1 MTGFFWLIPFVPAL
15 SAAVLIVFGRRLP
28 KKYVSFQACG
38 AVLVSFALA
47 ALSFFGLVRAPLENG
62 PLIKTLFTW
71 IKAGSFEAAFSFQF
85 DPLAAVMVLV
95 VTGVGFLIHLYSVG
109 YMAHDK
115 GYTRYFA
122 YLNLFTFAMLILVLA
137 SNMILMF
144 VGWEGVGLCS
154 YLLIGFWF
162 EKPSAAAAGKKAFIV
177 NRIGDAGFILG
188 MFFVIMTIGS
198 TEFGVIPQAVRGG
211 SLTQGMAT
219 LIALLLF
226 VGAAGKSAQLP
237 LYVWLPDAMEGPT
250 PVSALIHAA
259 TMVTAGVYMVA
270 RMNVLYTFSGTAGP
284 VVALVGA
291 LTAVFAASMA
301 LTQNDIK
308 RVLAYSTI
316 SQLGYMFIGC
326 GVGAY
331 DAGIFHLYTHAFF
344 KGLLF
349 LAAGSVIHALSGE
362 QDMRKMGGLKK
373 YLPRTY
379 PPFLVGAIAIAGVPF
394 FSGFFS
400 KDAILTQAFAQ
411 KHYLIWALGLSGAIM
426 TAFYMFRLI
435 FMTFHGAE
443 RLEAEAKR
451 HLHESPKIMTVPLA
465 VLAFF
470 SVVAGYIGL
479 PVVLGEKANLFR
491 SFLEPVIMPAAE
503 GHLGLGMEWTLILI
517 SIIVAVLGIILA
529 YVFYIKNPQIPR
541 TLAARFPLIYK
552 LLYGKYYVDEIYGA
566 VFIRPL
572 VRGSDWIYRN
582 FDLKVVDGTING
594 SAAATSF
601 FARILSAFQTGLIK
615 DYALIFLLGVAIVIG
630 VLVL

>member
-1 MTGFFWLIPFVPAL
+1 MTGFFWLIPFAPAL
-15 SAAVLIVFGRRLP
+15 SAAILIVFGRRLP

-38 AVLVSFALA
+38 AVLVSFVLA

-85 DPLAAVMVLV
+85 DPLSAVMVLV

-162 EKPSAAAAGKKAFIV
+162 EKPSAANAGKKAFIV

-188 MFFVIMTIGS
+188 IFFVIVTIGS
-198 TEFGVIPQAVRGG
+198 AEFGAIPQAVRGG

-219 LIALLLF
+219 LIAILLF

-349 LAAGSVIHALSGE
+349 LSAGSVIHALSGE

-400 KDAILTQAFAQ
+400 KDAILTQAYAQ
-411 KHYLIWALGLSGAIM
+411 KHYFIWALGLSGAIM

-443 RLEAEAKR
+443 RLGAEAK
-451 HLHESPKIMTVPLA
+451 HNLHESPKIMTVPLA
-465 VLAFF
+465 ILAFF
-470 SVVAGYIGL
+470 SVVAGYVGL
-479 PVVLGEKANLFR
+479 PVVLGDKANLFR
-491 SFLEPVIMPAAE
+491 RFLEPVIIPAAE
-503 GHLGLGMEWTLILI
+503 GHLGPGMEWTLIFI
-517 SIIVAVLGIILA
+517 SIVVALLGIILA
-529 YVFYIKNPQIPR
+529 YVFYIKNPQIPP

-566 VFIRPL
+566 VFVRPL
-572 VRGSDWIYRN
+572 VHGSDWIYRN

-601 FARILSAFQTGLIK
+601 VARILSAFQTGLIK
-615 DYALIFLLGVAIVIG
+615 DYALIFLLGVVIVIG
-630 VLVL
+630 LLVL